1 MVRRA
6 VRTARER
13 GSSDPAAGAGS
24 IEFVSG
30 GRTVAVQVPAGL
42 AGGAFRVA
50 GRGRAVA
57 TGRAPA
63 PGGTLRVELPA
74 SEWSPGSPELFV
86 LELEPPPGA
95 ERDAALRRG
104 IGFRTLGTT
113 QDHILLNG
121 APLLVR
127 GFIRGIKAH
136 DHANL
141 KGLPEREFHERQIR
155 LAKDLGFNLA
165 RWHSTVPPE
174 GWLEA
179 CDRLGL
185 LNQIEFS
192 PQYEWK
198 DGVRTM
204 RLDQRR
210 IAEVIR
216 ATRHHPSVFAYCL
229 GNEIHKSGGLAVVRR
244 ALALIRRE
252 SPGTLLLDSCGWGE
266 FDRTGNDFISQH
278 IAYFFPFGAHRDMF
292 HTRDCFDVNGSVRG
306 TPVAQETPPRAA
318 GGALRVKRHLQPA
331 KPVLAHEIIHYIGLH
346 DVAGL
351 KTKFDRHGVA
361 RPAWLAAVEEL
372 VRTKEMEAEYP
383 ALFRAAAHFRA
394 ACVKEALERLRMSP
408 LLSGYQM
415 LQLFDTDRYENPNGI
430 VDCFDEPRDGL
441 PEVVRAVN
449 GDTALLADMPA
460 KCFAEGD
467 TVRVPLILSQFAPGR
482 DFADLRVTVARA
494 GSRARPLELRCADV
508 HVARVGAYPIATLDI
523 APQPGDAP
531 AEHTLAAELGGPRGR
546 LAAANRWTFW
556 TFPRATMDA
565 ADLWN
570 APGAVSRLDAA
581 ALRRLERG
589 GTLLFLFDPAVPLAE
604 TGLPLVRDHFKPVI
618 WDRGH
623 QLGGIVRPHPVTDAF
638 PHCGVIDFQ
647 FARLIEGGAKV
658 NLDALPGVVP
668 AIQGIDKLAR
678 DRMDVLK
685 RNKPGLVPQY
695 TFRRFG
701 YLFEARVGRGRL
713 LVCPFRL
720 DAENLAHPEVAWFA
734 RRLLDHYLSPA
745 FEPAVRLEPKA
756 FRAWVESAPAQ
767 VDIEPVMSIFWQ
779 EDDQPVESVLWW
791 EKVGINIHE

>member
-1 MVRRA
+1 MVRKA
-6 VRTARER
+6 ARSARGR
-13 GSSDPAAGAGS
+13 GSSDPAGCAGV

-30 GRTVAVQVPAGL
+30 VRSVTVTVPAGL
-42 AGGAFRVA
+42 AGRPFRVTK
-50 GRGRAVA
+50 RGRAVA
-57 TGRAPA
+57 TGSAPA
-63 PGGTLRVELPA
+63 RGRTLRVELPA
-74 SEWSPGSPELFV
+74 SAWSPGSPDLFV
-86 LELEPPPGA
+86 LEVEAPRGAEPGA
-95 ERDAALRRG
+95 GLRRV

-113 QDHILLNG
+113 QDHILVNG
-121 APLLVR
+121 APMLVR

-141 KGLPEREFHERQIR
+141 TGMPEAAFHERQVR

-174 GWLEA
+174 GWLDA

-185 LNQIEFS
+185 FNQIEFT
-192 PQYEWK
+192 PQYAWK

-292 HTRDCFDVNGSVRG
+292 HTRDCFDVNGSVRA
-306 TPVAQETPPRAA
+306 TPVAQETPSRAS
-318 GGALRVKRHLQPA
+318 GGGLCLKRHLQPA

-346 DVAGL
+346 DTAGL
-351 KTKFDRHGVA
+351 KAKFDRHGVT
-361 RPAWLAAVEEL
+361 RPAWLASVEEL
-372 VRTKEMEAEYP
+372 VRAKGMEAEYP
-383 ALFRAAAHFRA
+383 ALFRAAAHFRG
-394 ACVKEALERLRMSP
+394 ACVKEALECLRMSP

-441 PEVVRAVN
+441 PEVVRAAN

-467 TVRVPLILSQFAPGR
+467 TVRVPLVLSQFATGA
-482 DFADLRVTVARA
+482 DYADLDVSVTRA
-494 GSRARPLELRCADV
+494 GSRARPLELHCADL
-508 HVARVGAYPIATLDI
+508 HVARIGAYPIATLDI
-523 APQPGDAP
+523 VPQPGDAP
-531 AEHTLAAELGGPRGR
+531 AEHTITATLADGR
-546 LAAANRWTFW
+546 SGTAAANRWTLW
-556 TFPRATMDA
+556 TFPRVDVDA
-565 ADLWN
+565 DALWN

-589 GTLLFLFDPAVPLAE
+589 GSLLFLFDPAVPLAE

-638 PHCGVIDFQ
+638 PHRGVIDFQ

-668 AIQGIDKLAR
+668 AIQGIDKLVR

-685 RNKPGLVPQY
+685 RNRPGLVPQY

-734 RRLLDHYLSPA
+734 RRLLDYYLSPA
-745 FEPAVRLEPKA
+745 FEPAARVEPKA
-756 FRAWVESAPAQ
+756 FRAWVEDAPAR